1 MFLESELK
9 SVALKKNK
17 NEIFNHVYNPL
28 VEVVKYESKNFH
40 EMAIKLFEENI
51 RRNLHKFNELS
62 QEVLND
68 EKNDI
73 LKKNQ
78 VSKVKGI
85 LKNKNNFISERNN
98 NNKVED
104 GNSTFYAMF
113 GIIFVLFVK
122 ILMEQNSFFD
132 SVLSFIIIF
141 LLIYFF
147 YQTNH
152 DKK

>member
-1 MFLESELK
+1 
-9 SVALKKNK
+9 
-17 NEIFNHVYNPL
+17 
-28 VEVVKYESKNFH
+28 
-40 EMAIKLFEENI
+40 MAIKLFEENI

-122 ILMEQNSFFD
+122 ILLEQNSFFD

-147 YQTNH
+147 YQTNQ
-152 DKK
+152 DKN